1 MVRSMTGFGRGESG
15 AEGFRLAVE
24 VRTVNHRF
32 FTATVRLP
40 REYAALE
47 AQVVARIR
55 ERVERGHAT
64 ASFDLV
70 FDARPETAVAVNRDT
85 VRAYLA
91 ALDEVRE
98 LAGTDGAVDLTLVLT
113 LPGVLERRA
122 REPLPEE
129 AFAGLAWPAL
139 DRALGDLASLRE
151 AEGARLREELEA
163 RLAAAHA
170 AVARIEA
177 LAPEREVRERE
188 RLGVKVREL
197 LGGID
202 ELGEARLA
210 QEVALLADRFDIAEE
225 IQRFRSHVALF
236 HETLA
241 APGPSGRQLG
251 FVLQEMLR
259 ETNTMGSKAN
269 DARIAQEVIGIKNE
283 LEKLREQ
290 VENVE

>member
-1 MVRSMTGFGRGESG
+1 MTGFGRGE
-15 AEGFRLAVE
+15 AAADGFRLVVE

-47 AQVVARIR
+47 ARITARLR
-55 ERVERGHAT
+55 ESVERGHAT
-64 ASFDLV
+64 ASFELAADPRL
-70 FDARPETAVAVNRDT
+70 ETSVAVNRDT

-91 ALDEVRE
+91 ALAEVRE
-98 LAGTDGAVDLTLVLT
+98 LAGADGAVDLTQLLT

-122 REPLPEE
+122 REPLAEE
-129 AFAGLAWPAL
+129 AFAGLAAPAL
-139 DRALGDLASLRE
+139 DDALRDLVALRD
-151 AEGARLREELEA
+151 AEGERLREDLVTRVEA
-163 RLAAAHA
+163 AES
-170 AVARIEA
+170 AVGRIER

-188 RLGVKVREL
+188 RLAAKVRDL
-197 LGGID
+197 LGAVD

-210 QEVALLADRFDIAEE
+210 QEAALLADRLDISEE
-225 IQRFRSHVALF
+225 ITRFRSHLELF
-236 HETLA
+236 RETLA
-241 APGPSGRQLG
+241 AAGPSGRQLG